1 LDEQRTDGFI
11 PEHRDE
17 QYWRRMADDAKECA
31 ATLNASQLKDQLLML
46 AERCERVAE
55 RDKWRQ
61 IANCQILHRGACSTS
76 FDLAQPTPQGSY
88 YNRPRSS

>member
-61 IANCQILHRGACSTS
+61 IAKEGLTAKYSTGAP
-76 FDLAQPTPQGSY
+76 AQPPLT
-88 YNRPRSS
+88 